1 MMAVLTT
8 YNRLAVLLD
17 DKGIHMNS
25 NQRSDTNNQSSNGG
39 DKLAEPSSRAFS
51 SAKPAVAGGDAMQQG
66 GSPGSAQSTESAGLP
81 MAPAGSHL
89 AADQK
94 MDDDTGLS
102 NTANREVSEAE
113 QNERQ
118 ERQSNVGRRSDG
130 TPD

>member
-8 YNRLAVLLD
+8 CNRLAVLLD

-39 DKLAEPSSRAFS
+39 N
-51 SAKPAVAGGDAMQQG
+51 KPAAAGGDAMQQG
-66 GSPGSAQSTESAGLP
+66 ESAGSAQSAESAGLP

-102 NTANREVSEAE
+102 NTANREVSEVE
-113 QNERQ
+113 QNKQQ

>member
-1 MMAVLTT
+1 
-8 YNRLAVLLD
+8 
-17 DKGIHMNS
+17 MNS
-25 NQRSDTNNQSSNGG
+25 NQRSDTNNQSGNGG
-39 DKLAEPSSRAFS
+39 NEPAESSSCAVS
-51 SAKPAVAGGDAMQQG
+51 SAKRADQDRPAKPAAAGGDTIQQG
-66 GSPGSAQSTESAGLP
+66 GSPGSAQSAGSAGLP

-89 AADQK
+89 AADKK

-102 NTANREVSEAE
+102 NTANREVSELE